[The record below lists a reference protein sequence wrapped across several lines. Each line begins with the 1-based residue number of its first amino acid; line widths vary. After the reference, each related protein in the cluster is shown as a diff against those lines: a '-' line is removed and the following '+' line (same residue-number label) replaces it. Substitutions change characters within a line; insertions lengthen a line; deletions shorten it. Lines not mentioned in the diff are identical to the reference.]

1 MYTPKTYAEQAN
13 PRDKKAKLAPSYDN
27 LQESMLDPLKFK
39 DQFRPVIG
47 DNTT

>member
-1 MYTPKTYAEQAN
+1 MYTPKTYVEQVN

-39 DQFRPVIG
+39 DQFRPVIWR
-47 DNTT
+47 